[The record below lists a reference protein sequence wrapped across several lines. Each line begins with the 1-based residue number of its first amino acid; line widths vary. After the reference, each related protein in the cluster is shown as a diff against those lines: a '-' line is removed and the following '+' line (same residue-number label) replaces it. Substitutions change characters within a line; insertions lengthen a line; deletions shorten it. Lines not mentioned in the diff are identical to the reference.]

1 MHETMEIIQGQN
13 EGHVL
18 DVYEDSLI
26 TNISYMVEF

>member
-13 EGHVL
+13 EGYTL
-18 DVYEDSLI
+18 DVYEDYLI